1 MVHGSVF
8 KRSRGHLVHIPRR
21 PFFLA
26 TILHFPKEVPCDFR
40 LKAEISSL
48 FLVKGR
54 QEMVLGDVTRTSI
67 LVGGILLLKKRGKR
81 VLCPKFPLKFT

>member
-26 TILHFPKEVPCDFR
+26 TILDFPKAVPCDFR

-48 FLVKGR
+48 FIFGQRKAGNGVR
-54 QEMVLGDVTRTSI
+54 RCHEDFDFSWRH
-67 LVGGILLLKKRGKR
+67 LLKKRGKR
-81 VLCPKFPLKFT
+81 VLCLKFPLKFT

>member
-26 TILHFPKEVPCDFR
+26 TILDFPKAVPCDFR

-48 FLVKGR
+48 FIFGQRKAGKGVR
-54 QEMVLGDVTRTSI
+54 RCHEDFDFSWRH
-67 LVGGILLLKKRGKR
+67 LLKKRGKR
-81 VLCPKFPLKFT
+81 VLCLKFPLKFT